1 MLALLIGLIVIA
13 VVAGAL
19 GFTGI
24 AVGAALAARIV
35 FFIMAIGIVIMLI
48 LVFTGILLLT

>member
-1 MLALLIGLIVIA
+1 MLNLLLLLIVIA

-24 AVGAALAARIV
+24 AAGAAFGAKIV
-35 FFIMAIGIVIMLI
+35 FGIMLIGIVIML
-48 LVFTGILLLT
+48 LLAVLGMVVLF